1 MGTMERDEE
10 GVHKTKIERSDRG
23 TRPIT
28 AVLPTVTR
36 DAFRQTA
43 PGVLQLIEAWSGIV
57 GPALAEATIPRRLAQ
72 GTLTIGCSGPM
83 AMELQHLSTELIA
96 RINQYFGKQAVR
108 RLRFVQI
115 LIVRAQRP
123 ITPRPD
129 PAVVMAASQ
138 AVAHLP
144 DGPLR
149 DALASLGVSVLT
161 KSSSSA
167 R

>member
-1 MGTMERDEE
+1 MERNYQ
-10 GVHKTKIERSDRG
+10 GVHTAKIERPDRG

-36 DAFRQTA
+36 DAFKRVA
-43 PGVLQLIEAWSGIV
+43 PGVVQLMEAWSGIV
-57 GPALAEATIPRRLAQ
+57 GPALAEVTIPRHLAQ

-83 AMELQHLSTELIA
+83 AMELQHLSMEVLA
-96 RINQYFGKQAVR
+96 RINQYFGKQTVQ

-115 LIVRAQRP
+115 LIVRSPPRT
-123 ITPRPD
+123 IPRPD
-129 PAVVMAASQ
+129 PSVVATAAQ

-149 DALASLGVSVLT
+149 DALAGLGTAVLA
-161 KSSSSA
+161 KSASPT